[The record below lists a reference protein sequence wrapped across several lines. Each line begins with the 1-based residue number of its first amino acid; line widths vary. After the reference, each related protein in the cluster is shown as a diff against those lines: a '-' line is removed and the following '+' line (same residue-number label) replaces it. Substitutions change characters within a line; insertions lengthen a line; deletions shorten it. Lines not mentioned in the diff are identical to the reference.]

1 VIDGAILAAAALLL
15 AGAGL
20 VFALSVWVGML
31 LGRRMDRALEAR
43 RVAEGSRAAEGDQP
57 SDQATD
63 VGEEV
68 GVDE

>member
-43 RVAEGSRAAEGDQP
+43 RAADGDQP

>member
-1 VIDGAILAAAALLL
+1 MIDGAILAAAALLL

-31 LGRRMDRALEAR
+31 LGRRMDRALVAR
-43 RVAEGSRAAEGDQP
+43 QAAEGP
-57 SDQATD
+57 LASDQAPN

-68 GVDE
+68 RVDE

>member
-1 VIDGAILAAAALLL
+1 MDGAVITAGVLLL
-15 AGAGL
+15 IGAGV

-43 RVAEGSRAAEGDQP
+43 
-57 SDQATD
+57 QATEGALPSGQAPD

>member
-1 VIDGAILAAAALLL
+1 VIDGAVITAGVLLL
-15 AGAGL
+15 IGAGV

-43 RVAEGSRAAEGDQP
+43 QAAEGALP
-57 SDQATD
+57 LDQAPD

>member
-1 VIDGAILAAAALLL
+1 MMDATFIAACVLLL
-15 AGAGL
+15 VAAGL
-20 VFALSVWVGML
+20 AFALSVWVGML

-43 RVAEGSRAAEGDQP
+43 QAAAGSLP
-57 SDQATD
+57 SDQAPD

>member
-1 VIDGAILAAAALLL
+1 MDGAVITAGVLLL
-15 AGAGL
+15 IGAGV

-43 RVAEGSRAAEGDQP
+43 QTAEGALPSDR
-57 SDQATD
+57 SDQAPD

>member
-20 VFALSVWVGML
+20 VFALSVRVGML
-31 LGRRMDRALEAR
+31 LGRRIDRALEAR
-43 RVAEGSRAAEGDQP
+43 RVAEGDQP

>member
-1 VIDGAILAAAALLL
+1 MDGAVITAGVLLL
-15 AGAGL
+15 IGAGV

-43 RVAEGSRAAEGDQP
+43 QAAEGALRL
-57 SDQATD
+57 DQAPD
-63 VGEEV
+63 GGEEI